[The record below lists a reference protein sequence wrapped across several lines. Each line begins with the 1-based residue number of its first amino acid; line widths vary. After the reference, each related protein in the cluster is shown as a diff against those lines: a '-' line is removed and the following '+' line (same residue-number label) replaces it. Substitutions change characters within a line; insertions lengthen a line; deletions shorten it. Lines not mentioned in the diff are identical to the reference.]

1 MHYSL
6 FSVSIYF
13 IGLVT
18 TSISSPYPPPI
29 GGEKTL
35 KCTRYSNITGPNTTC
50 NDDPHQ
56 VCTGGCTGTI
66 VASQCTKEGDPSD
79 HSEQQMCTISY
90 SQPSLERGVCINDQG
105 TFSCQGIPQGEA
117 SESPESLEAYE
128 ESSRYSSHLH
138 LHHIARQL
146 VQDALSSPTGLMPAL
161 LKSLIAP
168 MQTPFYPELRL
179 HCLYRPQRYR
189 QEAGSPSSAQ
199 AYSA

>member
-6 FSVSIYF
+6 FSVSLYF

-56 VCTGGCTGTI
+56 VCTGGCTGTV

-117 SESPESLEAYE
+117 TCSGCAFVANGSDAGVAQISN
-128 ESSRYSSHLH
+128 SSHADSVLSGTKTP
-138 LHHIARQL
+138 LSLSTA
-146 VQDALSSPTGLMPAL
+146 ALPTGSRLTLFGSSLFGLIGILAL
-161 LKSLIAP
+161 IL
-168 MQTPFYPELRL
+168 
-179 HCLYRPQRYR
+179 
-189 QEAGSPSSAQ
+189 
-199 AYSA
+199 